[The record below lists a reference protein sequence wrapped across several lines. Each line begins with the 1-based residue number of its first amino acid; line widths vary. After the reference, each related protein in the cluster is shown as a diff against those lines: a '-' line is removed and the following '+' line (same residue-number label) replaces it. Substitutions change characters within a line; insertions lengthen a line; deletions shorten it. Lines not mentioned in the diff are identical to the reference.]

1 MEKFSFDNDIKV
13 FGLQVKTF
21 PSGIDKAFDELIKA
35 TGDCTGARNY
45 YGISEC
51 IDGKM
56 IYYAT
61 AAQKFTNEAK
71 KYNYEELMIE
81 NGEYL
86 GDAIYEWRSKT
97 ERIKDVFD
105 EIVKD
110 DRVNTTKPAVE
121 WYKDD
126 NEMICLVK
134 MKEL

>member
-13 FGLQVKTF
+13 FGLQLKTF
-21 PSGIDKAFDELIKA
+21 PSGIDEAFDELIKT
-35 TGDCTGARNY
+35 TGDSAGARNY
-45 YGISEC
+45 YGISDY

-56 IYYAT
+56 VYYAT
-61 AAQKFTNEAK
+61 AEQKFTNEAK

-97 ERIKDVFD
+97 ECIKEVFD
-105 EIVKD
+105 KIIKD
-110 DRVNTTKPAVE
+110 DRVNTTKPAIE

-134 MKEL
+134 IK